1 MLQLVVIL
9 KALVEVAICAFLG
22 QGILFILAGSKRE
35 NNFVY
40 GVFKTLTSPVMKLA
54 RLLSPRIV
62 LDRHIWLVALFLL
75 AGAWIA
81 LTIAKI
87 NLALAVRT

>member
-9 KALVEVAICAFLG
+9 KAVVEVAIFAFLG
-22 QGILFILAGSKRE
+22 QGILYVLAGSKRD

-40 GVFKTLTSPVMKLA
+40 GIFKTLTSPVMKLA

-62 LDRHIWLVALFLL
+62 LDRHIWLVALLL
-75 AGAWIA
+75 LMAAWIG
-81 LTIAKI
+81 LTLAKI
-87 NLALAVRT
+87 NLVLTPS

>member
-9 KALVEVAICAFLG
+9 KAIVEVAIFAFLG
-22 QGILFILAGSKRE
+22 QGILYVLAGSKRD

-40 GVFKTLTSPVMKLA
+40 GIFKTLTSPVMKLA

-62 LDRHIWLVALFLL
+62 LDRHIWLVALLL
-75 AGAWIA
+75 LMAAWIG
-81 LTIAKI
+81 LTLAKI
-87 NLALAVRT
+87 NLVLTPP

>member
-9 KALVEVAICAFLG
+9 KAIVEVAIFAFLG
-22 QGILFILAGSKRE
+22 QGILYVLAGSKRD

-40 GVFKTLTSPVMKLA
+40 GIFKTLTSPVTKLA

-62 LDRHIWLVALFLL
+62 LDRHIWLVALLL
-75 AGAWIA
+75 LMAAWIG
-81 LTIAKI
+81 LTLAKI
-87 NLALAVRT
+87 NLVLTPS

>member
-9 KALVEVAICAFLG
+9 KAIVEVAIFAFLG
-22 QGILFILAGSKRE
+22 QGILYVLAGSKRD

-40 GVFKTLTSPVMKLA
+40 GIFKTLTSPVMKLA

-62 LDRHIWLVALFLL
+62 LDRHIWLVALLL
-75 AGAWIA
+75 LMAAWIG
-81 LTIAKI
+81 LTLAKI
-87 NLALAVRT
+87 NLVLTPS

>member
-9 KALVEVAICAFLG
+9 KAIVEVAIFAFLG
-22 QGILFILAGSKRE
+22 QGILYVLAGSKRD

-40 GVFKTLTSPVMKLA
+40 GIFRTLTSPVMKLA

-62 LDRHIWLVALFLL
+62 LDRHIWLVALLL
-75 AGAWIA
+75 LMAAWIG
-81 LTIAKI
+81 LTLAKI
-87 NLALAVRT
+87 NLVMTPS